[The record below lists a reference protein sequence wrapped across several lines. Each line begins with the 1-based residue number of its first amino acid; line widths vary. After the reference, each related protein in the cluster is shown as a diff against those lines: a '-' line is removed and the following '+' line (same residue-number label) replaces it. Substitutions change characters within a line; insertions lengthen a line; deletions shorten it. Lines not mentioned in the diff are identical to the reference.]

1 MVLKA
6 RKNIFS
12 FEGTPSEKED
22 KDPVTIAG
30 RSHLFPSRT
39 QKLSSLAPMIL
50 GGKLPGKVGRCR
62 FFLFFEFKPAASLLS
77 ESTLFSDCTGFAVRM
92 KSVKLGSGLV
102 IWTLP
107 VFFYLNLGFTIRE
120 KNWARA
126 ASVARLFLFFEF
138 KPAAS
143 LRACNQCCAFF
154 CWSTDFQPNMEKN
167 MKKVCNFGWK
177 TMKNKVFYEKI
188 RKKPPIL
195 HTFFQKNGQ
204 VGGNVNSTRLPSAD
218 KRCMSLCPR
227 KVLGNMWFFQ
237 AMWYTGECIQCI

>member
-30 RSHLFPSRT
+30 RPHLYPSRT

-77 ESTLFSDCTGFAVRM
+77 ESTLFSDCTGFAVRL

-126 ASVARLFLFFEF
+126 KSVARLFFIFWIQTGSVSTFRKYAFPWLYRLRRKDEKRETRRRPRYMDVAVFFID
-138 KPAAS
+138 
-143 LRACNQCCAFF
+143 
-154 CWSTDFQPNMEKN
+154 T
-167 MKKVCNFGWK
+167 
-177 TMKNKVFYEKI
+177 
-188 RKKPPIL
+188 
-195 HTFFQKNGQ
+195 
-204 VGGNVNSTRLPSAD
+204 
-218 KRCMSLCPR
+218 
-227 KVLGNMWFFQ
+227 
-237 AMWYTGECIQCI
+237 